1 MLNKLLNHLEEV
13 LVTFLMG
20 AATLIIFASVA
31 HRYLAGVDIPGLQD
45 WLLSLNF
52 SWAQELCIIMF
63 VWMAKF
69 GAAYGVRTGIHVG
82 VDVLINRLSDQMRGK
97 FIIFGLLA
105 GATFTGIVGALGA
118 QFVWENGAH
127 YAFYNFLGIVQE
139 DLYEGPIT
147 PDLEWPTWIV
157 YSAIPLGSSLMCFR
171 FLQVMVGFLK
181 TGELPHHDHGHVDG
195 LEEEEK
201 LPVDLDVY
209 GMGDNL
215 HMHDLKH
222 DQFGERRQ
230 KGERRTATQAVS
242 EEHRHG
248 QRRQNAQNEGGEQ

>member
-1 MLNKLLNHLEEV
+1 MKFLDHLEEW
-13 LVTFLMG
+13 LITFLMG
-20 AATLIIFASVA
+20 AATLIIFAAVV
-31 HRYLAGVDIPGLQD
+31 HRYAASAGIPGVQD

-82 VDVLINRLSDQMRGK
+82 VDVLINRLDDAKRAK
-97 FIIFGLLA
+97 FIVFGLLA
-105 GATFTGIVGALGA
+105 GALFTGTIAALGA
-118 QFVWENGAH
+118 HFVWENGAH
-127 YAFYNFLGIVQE
+127 YAIFNTLGIAEQ

-157 YSAIPLGSSLMCFR
+157 YSAIPLGSTLMCYR
-171 FLQVMVGFLK
+171 FLQVTLAFVR

-195 LEEEEK
+195 LEDEVP
-201 LPVDLDVY
+201 PVDVDVY
-209 GMGDNL
+209 AMDDNL

-222 DQFGERRQ
+222 SMVGERRSGKDRRNDQ
-230 KGERRTATQAVS
+230 VDARCGEERRKDGDRRVTSGERGAS
-242 EEHRHG
+242 K
-248 QRRQNAQNEGGEQ
+248 

>member
-1 MLNKLLNHLEEV
+1 LI
-13 LVTFLMG
+13 TFLMG
-20 AATLIIFASVA
+20 VATLIIFVA
-31 HRYLAGVDIPGLQD
+31 VVHRYLASASIPGLQD

-52 SWAQELCIIMF
+52 SWAQELTIIMF

-82 VDVLINRLSDQMRGK
+82 VDVLINRLDDRMRSK

-105 GATFTGIVGALGA
+105 GALFTGIVGTLGA
-118 QFVWENGAH
+118 HFVWENGAH
-127 YAFYNFLGIVQE
+127 YAFLHMAGMPFGDIP
-139 DLYEGPIT
+139 EGPTT

-171 FLQVMVGFLK
+171 FLQVMVGFVR

-195 LEEEEK
+195 LEEVVP
-201 LPVDLDVY
+201 PVDVDVLS
-209 GMGDNL
+209 MDDNL

-222 DQFGERRQ
+222 TMVGDNRRKQSSPVDSERR
-230 KGERRTATQAVS
+230 KKDL
-242 EEHRHG
+242 
-248 QRRQNAQNEGGEQ
+248 GGEPK